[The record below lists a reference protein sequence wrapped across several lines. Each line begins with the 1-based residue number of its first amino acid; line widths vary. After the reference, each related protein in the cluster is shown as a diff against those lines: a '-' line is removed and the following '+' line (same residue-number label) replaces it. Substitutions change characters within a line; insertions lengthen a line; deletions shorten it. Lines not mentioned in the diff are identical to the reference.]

1 MQKIRTRHLNQAGNR
16 PAEDRTGAALVEM
29 ALVLPIFCLIVFG
42 IVEFGRA
49 FMIGQLVTNAAREG
63 VRQAVTGDY
72 TNAQV
77 TADIKSFLYSS
88 AKINGSDVTITFT
101 VTPAAGNPAV
111 AGNEVSNCTSKDL
124 ITVKVAVPF
133 SKVSLL
139 PPSYLKTTNLN
150 GQAAM
155 RFE

>member
-1 MQKIRTRHLNQAGNR
+1 MLKSPSLTANRKQKRR
-16 PAEDRTGAALVEM
+16 GAALVEM
-29 ALVLPIFCLIVFG
+29 ALVLPIFCMIVFG

-77 TADIKSFLYSS
+77 TADIKSFLLASG
-88 AKINGSDVTITFT
+88 KIQGTDLAITFT

-111 AGNEVSNCTSKDL
+111 AGNEVSKCTSKDL
-124 ITVKVAVPF
+124 ITIKVAVPF
-133 SKVSLL
+133 SKVSLI
-139 PPSYLKTTNLN
+139 PATYLKTTSLS
-150 GQAAM
+150 GQASM

>member
-1 MQKIRTRHLNQAGNR
+1 MLKIVRSETLRSR
-16 PAEDRTGAALVEM
+16 KRKGAALVEM
-29 ALVLPIFCLIVFG
+29 ALVIPIFCMVVFG

-63 VRQAVTGDY
+63 VRQAVTGDF
-72 TNAQV
+72 TNANV
-77 TADIKSFLYSS
+77 SADIKSFLYSS
-88 AKINGSDVTITFT
+88 AKISDSDVTITYT

-124 ITVKVAVPF
+124 ITVNVSVPF

-139 PPSYLKTTNLN
+139 PPSYLKTTSIK
-150 GQAAM
+150 GQASM

>member
-1 MQKIRTRHLNQAGNR
+1 MFKM
-16 PAEDRTGAALVEM
+16 PAKPARRKQRRKGAALVEM
-29 ALVLPIFCLIVFG
+29 ALVLPIFCMVVFG

-72 TNAQV
+72 TNSQI
-77 TADIKSFLYSS
+77 TADIKSFLLASG
-88 AKINGSDVTITFT
+88 KINGNDVTITYT

-124 ITVKVAVPF
+124 ISVKVSIPF
-133 SKVSLL
+133 SKVSLI
-139 PPSYLKTTNLN
+139 PPTYLKTTALS
-150 GQAAM
+150 GQASM

>member
-1 MQKIRTRHLNQAGNR
+1 MLKIRTRTAN
-16 PAEDRTGAALVEM
+16 PARDRKGAALVEM
-29 ALVLPIFCLIVFG
+29 ALVLPIFCMVVFG

-49 FMIGQLVTNAAREG
+49 FMVGQLVTNAAREA

-77 TADIKSFLYSS
+77 TADIKSFLFAS
-88 AKINGSDVTITFT
+88 AKINGSDVTITYT

-124 ITVKVAVPF
+124 ITIKVSVPF

-139 PPSYLKTTNLN
+139 PPSYLKTTAIN